1 MESTLTEDISSVQSL
16 SHVWL
21 FATPW
26 TATLQASLPITNSPG
41 LLKLMSIES
50 VMPSNHLLLLP
61 SIFPTIKVFS
71 NNAIICLR
79 WPKFWHFSF
88 SINPSSEYSGL
99 SSFMIHWFDLL
110 VVQGLLK
117 SLLQYHSSKAPIL
130 QCSAFFMVQLSCPY
144 MTTGKTIALTRQI
157 FVSKVMTEDI
167 HGGKFQ

>member
-1 MESTLTEDISSVQSL
+1 MENTLTEDISSVQSL
-16 SHVWL
+16 SHVWP
-21 FATPW
+21 FDTPW

-50 VMPSNHLLLLP
+50 VMPFNHLLLP

-71 NNAIICLR
+71 NNAIICR
-79 WPKFWHFSF
+79 KWPKFWHFSF

-130 QCSAFFMVQLSCPY
+130 RCSAFFMVQLSRPY

-157 FVSKVMTEDI
+157 FVCKVMTEDI